1 MQAEQTMIGNSFT
14 LLYQNIKVREEGLDP
29 TIVYALCG
37 VREYVPLLSG
47 MYYSKIFRACQAKGK
62 KILSFL

>member
-1 MQAEQTMIGNSFT
+1 M
-14 LLYQNIKVREEGLDP
+14 NIEREEGLDP

-47 MYYSKIFRACQAKGK
+47 VQSERRDLTPPGLRCAAGGSMSPSSQVYMVSEF
-62 KILSFL
+62 

>member
-1 MQAEQTMIGNSFT
+1 MAAVLTARIQIVAMHSSSNS
-14 LLYQNIKVREEGLDP
+14 QRHNVKGEEGLDP

-47 MYYSKIFRACQAKGK
+47 VYGIRIVRVGQA
-62 KILSFL
+62 